1 MTKVRQPVDIK
12 EMKKRKKELGYT
24 NVTLAEASGV
34 PLGTVQRILSG
45 ETKNPGYEAWSALV
59 RTLFRNEA
67 EDAGIPQTAY
77 GEHHYGRPHSE
88 AMYVKEAE
96 VAYGKRQG
104 EFTVDDYYSM
114 PDDVRVEIIDGV
126 IYDMTPAP
134 TIRHQD
140 IAGNIYAELLMKVR
154 TDNGRCHP
162 FIAPVDVQLD
172 RDNSTMVQP
181 DVAMVCAEDIQV
193 KGRVIYGAPDFVV
206 EVLSPSTKKKDLT
219 IKYRKYL
226 EAGVREYWIIDPD
239 SEQVIT
245 YYFEED
251 MLPVIYGFKDKV
263 PVRIWDE
270 DRFFIDFNG
279 IAEFLD
285 R

>member
-1 MTKVRQPVDIK
+1 MNLE
-12 EMKKRKKELGYT
+12 EMKKRKKELGYS
-24 NVTLAEASGV
+24 NKKLAEVSGV
-34 PLGTVQRILSG
+34 PLGTVQRIMSG
-45 ETKNPGYEAWSALV
+45 ETKNPRYEAWSAIV
-59 RTLFRNEA
+59 RALRPE
-67 EDAGIPQTAY
+67 ESGDDL
-77 GEHHYGRPHSE
+77 YGRPAPGS
-88 AMYVKEAE
+88 MYVKEAE
-96 VAYGKRQG
+96 FAYGKKQG
-104 EFTVDDYYSM
+104 GFTVEDYYSM

-134 TIRHQD
+134 TLRHQD
-140 IAGNIYAELLMKVR
+140 IAGIIYSVLLGKVMR
-154 TDNGRCHP
+154 GKGSCHP
-162 FIAPVDVQLD
+162 FISPVDVQLD

-181 DVAMVCAEDIQV
+181 DVVLVCDPEILIE
-193 KGRVIYGAPDFVV
+193 GRVIFGAPDFVV

-219 IKYRKYL
+219 IKYKKYL

-239 SEQVIT
+239 SMQIIT

-270 DRFFIDFNG
+270 DGFFIDFG
-279 IAEFLD
+279 LIESFLE